1 MTEDTGRGAA
11 EQRPGALPG
20 GNAYCLSRHPTVL
33 TFPPASVPKKKQSP
47 AKMAKPRGDASAA
60 SKSTSPAKAAARNTA
75 SAPAHPS
82 PATGGDPLAEKA
94 AATEALVAS
103 VPYNPNKPGEI
114 GRANAVCPMRGFSMP
129 VSSPSVG
136 ASTLTEGNGS
146 VKTGVGAAE
155 GHDPT
160 TGSLDRVRVD
170 NSGQVLTTNQG
181 VVVADNQNSLKAGLR
196 GPTLLED
203 FILREKITHFDHER
217 IPERIVH
224 ARGSG
229 AHGFFEC
236 RVPLTDYTRA
246 APFQAAG
253 KRTPVFVRFSTV
265 AGERGSVDT
274 ARDVR
279 GFAVK
284 FYTDEGNWDLV
295 GNNIPVFF
303 IQDAM
308 KFPDLVHAVK
318 PEPHHAMPQAAS
330 AHDTFWD
337 FISLMP
343 ESTHM
348 MMWAM
353 SDRAIPRSYRMMQGF
368 GVHSYRFVNA
378 AGESV
383 FVKFHWRPLQGTH
396 SLVWD
401 EAVKIAGADPDFHRR
416 DLWEAIEAGEY
427 PEWELGVQIFTEEQG
442 EAFSFDI
449 LDATKLIPEELVPV
463 QPVGRLV
470 LDRNPD
476 NFFAETEQVAF
487 CTAHVVPG
495 IDFSNDPLLAGRI
508 HSYVDTQI
516 SRLGGAN
523 FHEIPINAP
532 VVPVHN
538 NQRDGFHR
546 QAIARGRVAYEPNS
560 LAGGAPM
567 QGGAAGF
574 VSFPEPVR
582 EDKLRGKP
590 EKFADHYSQATLF
603 YNSQTEW
610 EKRHIVGGF
619 RFELSKLTVPAIRER
634 MVASLRNVDEDLA
647 AQVAEGLGM
656 DLPDPLPRVLERAP
670 EPEVLRSPALSLTAR
685 PGEVGVRTRRVAILV
700 AEGVDGASLRAV
712 HATLIEAGAVPRFVG
727 PRLGAYAVAGKGEPI
742 EADASMENSPP
753 VVFDALVLPDGAA
766 GIAALLRDGHT
777 MEFVVNQYRHGKTIL
792 ALGASRELLQRAGA
806 SATLGDG
813 SADPGIVTARAGDVA
828 GTRRFIAA
836 LARHRHPERETDP
849 PAV

>member
-1 MTEDTGRGAA
+1 MRTAWRPSRDVHAANDAGRAA
-11 EQRPGALPG
+11 PRPSLTSIMARKKTPSSTPRSG
-20 GNAYCLSRHPTVL
+20 SRKSSDSRTPKPAGKAPPPNTATAPSHPPP
-33 TFPPASVPKKKQSP
+33 PPAS
-47 AKMAKPRGDASAA
+47 D
-60 SKSTSPAKAAARNTA
+60 AAAV
-75 SAPAHPS
+75 
-82 PATGGDPLAEKA
+82 KA
-94 AATEALVAS
+94 AATEDLVAS
-103 VPYNPNKPGEI
+103 IPFNANKPGEF
-114 GRANAVCPMRGFSMP
+114 GAANATAPPSGFA
-129 VSSPSVG
+129 VDASSPLVG
-136 ASTLTEGNGS
+136 ASTVSERNGS
-146 VKTGVGAAE
+146 DKTGAGNSPE
-155 GHDPT
+155 GVNPLT
-160 TGSLDRVRVD
+160 ASLDRVRVD
-170 NSGQVLTTNQG
+170 NTGRVLTTNQG
-181 VVVADNQNSLKAGLR
+181 VAVGDNQNSLKAGLR

-236 RVPLTDYTRA
+236 YEPLTDLTRA

-265 AGERGSVDT
+265 AGERGSIDT

-303 IQDAM
+303 IQDSM

-353 SDRAIPRSYRMMQGF
+353 SDRAIPRSFRMMQGF
-368 GVHSYRFVNA
+368 GVHSYRFVNEG
-378 AGESV
+378 GESV
-383 FVKFHWRPLQGTH
+383 FVKFHWKPKQGTH

-401 EAVKIAGADPDFHRR
+401 EAAKIAGADADFHRR

-427 PEWELGVQIFTEEQG
+427 PEWELGLQIFTQEQG
-442 EAFSFDI
+442 EQFSFDI
-449 LDATKLIPEELVPV
+449 LDATKIIPEELVPLR
-463 QPVGRLV
+463 PVGRMV

-516 SRLGGAN
+516 SRLGGPN

-532 VVPVHN
+532 VAPVHN
-538 NQRDGFHR
+538 NQRDGMHR

-560 LAGGAPM
+560 LGGGCPFQAGSM
-567 QGGAAGF
+567 GF
-574 VSFPEPVR
+574 VSFPEPVQ

-590 EKFADHYSQATLF
+590 EKFAEHYAQATLF
-603 YNSQTEW
+603 YNSQTDW
-610 EKRHIVGGF
+610 EKKHIVGAF
-619 RFELSKLTVPAIRER
+619 RFELSKLTVPAIRMR

-647 AQVAEGLGM
+647 AQVAEGLGL
-656 DLPDPLPRVLERAP
+656 DLPDPLPRAIENP
-670 EPEVLRSPALSLTAR
+670 IKPEVTTSPALSLTAL
-685 PGEVGVRTRRVAILV
+685 PGEVGVRTRKVAILV
-700 AEGVDGASLRAV
+700 ANGVDGDSLNSLHASL
-712 HATLIEAGAVPRFVG
+712 TSAGAVPRFVG
-727 PRLGAYAVAGKGEPI
+727 PRLGRYSTAGGGTI
-742 EADASMENSPP
+742 EADASMENSPA
-753 VVFDALVLPDGAA
+753 VLFDGLILPDGEAGVKALAA
-766 GIAALLRDGHT
+766 DGHT
-777 MEFVVNQYRHGKTIL
+777 MEFVTNQYRHGKTIL
-792 ALGASRELLQRAGA
+792 ALGASRSLLEKAGIAGA
-806 SATLGDG
+806 RDGAPKDAGLLIIQSA
-813 SADPGIVTARAGDVA
+813 AGNTSD
-828 GTRRFIAA
+828 RFMKA
-836 LARHRHPERETDP
+836 LAKHRHPERESDP
-849 PAV
+849 PVV

>member
-1 MTEDTGRGAA
+1 M
-11 EQRPGALPG
+11 
-20 GNAYCLSRHPTVL
+20 
-33 TFPPASVPKKKQSP
+33 PKKKAP
-47 AKMAKPRGDASAA
+47 ASKASSSAAKPSR
-60 SKSTSPAKAAARNTA
+60 AKAAGSAAKAASRNTA
-75 SAPAHPS
+75 SAPSHPS
-82 PATGGDPLAEKA
+82 PGASGDALVEKA

-103 VPYNPNKPGEI
+103 IPFNSNKPGEF
-114 GRANAVCPMRGFSMP
+114 GRKNAVAPPTGFSAAP
-129 VSSPSVG
+129 STPSVG
-136 ASTLTEGNGS
+136 SSTLTESNAS
-146 VKTGVGAAE
+146 DKTGTGDSIE
-155 GHDPT
+155 GVNAMD
-160 TGSLDRVRVD
+160 GSLDHARVD
-170 NSGQVLTTNQG
+170 NTGRALTTNQG
-181 VVVADNQNSLKAGLR
+181 VAIGDNQNSLKAGLR

-236 RVPLTDYTRA
+236 YKPLTRYTRA
-246 APFQAAG
+246 APFQEAG
-253 KRTPVFVRFSTV
+253 KVTPVFVRFSTV

-318 PEPHHAMPQAAS
+318 PEPHHGMPQAAS

-348 MMWAM
+348 MMWVM
-353 SDRAIPRSYRMMQGF
+353 SDRALPRSLRTMQGF
-368 GVHSYRFVNA
+368 GVHSYRLVND
-378 AGESV
+378 AGASV
-383 FVKFHWRPLQGTH
+383 FVKFHWKPKQGTH

-401 EAVKIAGADPDFHRR
+401 EAAKIAGADADFHRR

-427 PEWELGVQIFTEEQG
+427 PEWELGLQIFTEQQSEQ
-442 EAFSFDI
+442 FSFDI
-449 LDATKLIPEELVPV
+449 LDATKIIPEELVPV
-463 QPVGRLV
+463 MPVGRMV
-470 LDRNPD
+470 LNRNPD

-532 VVPVHN
+532 VVAVHN
-538 NQRDGFHR
+538 NQRDGLHR

-560 LAGGAPM
+560 LGGGCPFQAGAK
-567 QGGAAGF
+567 GF
-574 VSFPEPVR
+574 VSFPQPVE
-582 EDKLRGKP
+582 EDKVRGKP
-590 EKFADHYSQATLF
+590 EKFADHYTQATLF
-603 YNSQTEW
+603 YNSQTDW
-610 EKRHIVGGF
+610 EKSHIVSAF
-619 RFELSKLTVPAIRER
+619 RFELSKLTVPAIRVR
-634 MVASLRNVDEDLA
+634 MLASLRNVDEDFA

-656 DLPDPLPRVLERAP
+656 ALPEAMPRALAKP
-670 EPEVLRSPALSLTAR
+670 AKPEVTVSRALSLTAL
-685 PGEVGVRTRRVAILV
+685 PGEVGVRTRHVAILV
-700 AEGVDGASLRAV
+700 ANGVEGESLAAL
-712 HATLIEAGAVPRFVG
+712 HAALTDAGAVPRFVG
-727 PRLGAYAVAGKGEPI
+727 PRLGTFSTAKGGTI
-742 EADASMENSPP
+742 EVDASMENSPS
-753 VVFDALVLPDGAA
+753 VLFDGLILPDGEA
-766 GIAALLRDGHT
+766 GVRALATFGQT
-777 MEFVVNQYRHGKTIL
+777 MEFLTNQYRHGKTIL
-792 ALGASRELLQRAGA
+792 ALGASKTLLDRGGM
-806 SATLGDG
+806 SATLPNGTVDG
-813 SADPGIVTARAGDVA
+813 GLLVRRAGDKHA
-828 GTRRFIAA
+828 ARQFIAA
-836 LARHRHPERETDP
+836 LSKHRHPERESDP
-849 PAV
+849 PLV